1 MSARNGEAASSR
13 LRISEKLRRAASQP
27 CAIVGMACRLPGA
40 PDLDQLHQLLRA
52 GREGISEA
60 PRERWQGDEF
70 ASGQPGAPG
79 QLITRRGG
87 FVEGLDQFASD
98 FFDISPREAAAM
110 DPQQR
115 LLLEVTWEALEA
127 AGISPPRLAR
137 TRTAVLVGVSAH
149 DSATLRSR
157 EVPDGFSAPG
167 GALSVAAGRIS
178 YALDLRGPS
187 LVIDTACS
195 SSLVAFHQAWASLQ
209 RGESDAALVCGV
221 NVLLDARVSVALGQS
236 GMLAPDGRCKTF
248 DDRANGY
255 VRSEGCAVLVL
266 KRLRDAER
274 DGDPVLA
281 VVRGSSVNHDGRT
294 QGLTAP
300 SGVAQ
305 RAVIRQ
311 ALAEAGV
318 EPGDVQVM
326 EAHGTGTP
334 LGDPQELDSIG
345 DVFAGRERRLVVGSI
360 KTNLGHL
367 EAVAGLAGLLKVVL
381 GLQNREIY
389 PHLNLRRTNREIP
402 LDQLPVSIPTELRP
416 WPAAAPGRSRIG
428 VVSSFGF
435 SGTNAHV
442 VLEEPPRPAPL
453 PAGEAK
459 PASSLPLVLSARSD
473 VELRAL
479 AARHAAHLRRRPG
492 LEVADLCHSA
502 ATTRATW
509 AHRCVIPVSDRGA
522 LVRDLDEV
530 AGGRPPAGALV
541 GKVRRG
547 PPPAIAFLFTG
558 QGAQRPCMAAGL
570 FAEHPV
576 FHAALERCAE
586 LFRAELPLPLLD
598 VLVGSSEAAA
608 AALDDTLYTQPAL
621 FATGWALAQLWRSC
635 GIEPAVVLGH
645 SVGEITAAC
654 VSGALELEDAAR
666 FIAARARLMQQR
678 MATGAMLAVLGP
690 VVAAE
695 QAVARRRDE
704 LSIAAYNG
712 PSLTVVSGT
721 LSAVAEVEAELVG
734 RGVRTRRLRTARAFH
749 SPLVEPILGDIE
761 RAAAAMRPTPT
772 RCRLASNVHG
782 SLFAPGD
789 GPTGAYW
796 AHQARQP
803 VRFADNLRAALDH
816 GCTVLVELGPD
827 PVLLGMARAIAPD
840 GVVSV
845 ASLRQGTPDR
855 DAFLHAAGALHVQGA
870 PLEWGAAD
878 TRAVR
883 RRVPLPSYPFAR
895 RRFALPRRAPGGA
908 LASQG
913 SVPAPQR
920 VASPAAAGGLRPLP
934 IAIDL
939 PVAVFELDL
948 AVESLGMLADHRVAG
963 STMIP
968 AAALL
973 ELMLASARDAFGAS
987 HARLEQVSFTRPLV
1001 CLPGQ
1006 PRRAV
1011 VSLTRSG
1018 RDGAAVLV
1026 ASQPAGAPDAWTPHA
1041 DARLSFG
1048 REAQPPIT
1056 DASAFELLRAYL
1068 DEPAPVDELY
1078 RRLAER
1084 GLDYGPRLRGLVQA
1098 FPGDAGT
1105 GEALGRVA
1113 VPDAARLEPASW
1125 LHPVLLDSAFHLT
1138 ALALTALDPDPSG
1151 QPEATRVPVGIDH
1164 LELSAPVP
1172 LEAWAHARARRDGNA
1187 VLVDIDLW
1195 GEAGERLAVL
1205 RGLRLAPLAPGM
1217 EDEVPS
1223 LPATGAPAILTRLAG
1238 APTADRVDLLV
1249 DFIRVQVASVMNMEL
1264 EEVEDSPDF
1273 LLIELGFDSL
1283 MAVEL
1288 QRRLQTHL
1296 RFQMSPGAD
1305 MGGFQYST
1313 IGDLARLLL
1322 AEVIDLSPG

>member
-1 MSARNGEAASSR
+1 MSARNGEASSSR

-40 PDLDQLHQLLRA
+40 PDLDQLHQLLRD
-52 GREGISEA
+52 GREGISEV

-87 FVEGLDQFASD
+87 FVEGLEQFASD

-127 AGISPPRLAR
+127 AGIPPSRLAR

-149 DSATLRSR
+149 DSSTLRSGQA
-157 EVPDGFSAPG
+157 PDGFSAPG

-178 YALDLRGPS
+178 YTLDLRGPS
-187 LVIDTACS
+187 FVIDTACS

-221 NVLLDARVSVALGQS
+221 NVLLDARVTVALGQS

-305 RAVIRQ
+305 RAVMRQ

-318 EPGDVQVM
+318 EPRDVQVL
-326 EAHGTGTP
+326 EAHGTGTA

-345 DVFAGRERRLVVGSI
+345 DVFAGRQRRLVVGSI

-367 EAVAGLAGLLKVVL
+367 EAVAGLAGVLKVVL
-381 GLQNREIY
+381 GLQHREIY
-389 PHLNLRRTNREIP
+389 PHLHLHRTNREIP

-416 WPAAAPGRSRIG
+416 WPAPAPGRSRIG

-442 VLEEPPRPAPL
+442 VLEEPPRPALL
-453 PAGEAK
+453 PGAK
-459 PASSLPLVLSARSD
+459 VPARSLPLVLSARSE

-479 AARHAAHLRRRPG
+479 AGRHAAHLRRRPG
-492 LEVADLCHSA
+492 LQLADLCHSA

-509 AHRCVIPVSDRGA
+509 AHRCVIPVRDRAA
-522 LVRDLDEV
+522 LVKDLDEV
-530 AGGRPPAGALV
+530 AGGRAPAGALV

-547 PPPAIAFLFTG
+547 PPPAVAFLFTG
-558 QGAQRPCMAAGL
+558 QGAQRPGMAADL
-570 FAEHPV
+570 FADHPV
-576 FHAALERCAE
+576 FRASLERCAE

-598 VLVGSSEAAA
+598 VIAGSSEAAA

-621 FATGWALAQLWRSC
+621 FATGWALAELWRSC

-654 VSGALELEDAAR
+654 VSGALQLEDAAR
-666 FIAARARLMQQR
+666 FIAARARLMQER
-678 MATGAMLAVLGP
+678 MAAGAMLAVLGP

-695 QAVARRRDE
+695 QAVARRRAE
-704 LSIAAYNG
+704 LSVAAYNG
-712 PSLTVVSGT
+712 PALTVVSGT
-721 LSAVAEVEAELVG
+721 VSAIADVEAELVG
-734 RGVRTRRLRTARAFH
+734 RGVRTRRLRTTRAFH
-749 SPLVEPILGDIE
+749 SPLVDPVLGDIE
-761 RAAAAMRPTPT
+761 RAAAALRPAPS
-772 RCRLASNVHG
+772 RCRIASNVHG
-782 SLFAPGD
+782 SLFPPGQ

-796 AHQARQP
+796 AQQARQP
-803 VRFADNLRAALDH
+803 VHFADNLRAALDH

-845 ASLRQGTPDR
+845 ASLRRGTPDR
-855 DAFLHAAGALHVQGA
+855 DAFLQAAAALHVEGA
-870 PLEWGAAD
+870 PLEWGAVDPQSA
-878 TRAVR
+878 R
-883 RRVPLPSYPFAR
+883 RRVALPSYPFAR
-895 RRFALPRRAPGGA
+895 RRFALPRREPGHA
-908 LASQG
+908 LASRRSG
-913 SVPAPQR
+913 PATQR
-920 VASPAAAGGLRPLP
+920 VASPPASGGLRPLP
-934 IAIDL
+934 IALDL
-939 PVAVFELDL
+939 PVAMFELDL
-948 AVESLGMLADHRVAG
+948 ALESLGALADHRVGG

-1006 PRRAV
+1006 PRRVV
-1011 VSLTRSG
+1011 VSLSRSG
-1018 RDGAAVLV
+1018 HDGAAVLV
-1026 ASQPAGAPDAWTPHA
+1026 ASQPAGAPGAWTAHA
-1041 DARLSFG
+1041 EARLWFG
-1048 REAQPPIT
+1048 REAPPPTT
-1056 DASAFELLRAYL
+1056 DATAFELVRAYL

-1138 ALALTALDPDPSG
+1138 ALALTALDPAASG
-1151 QPEATRVPVGIDH
+1151 QAEATRVPVGIDH

-1172 LEAWAHARARRDGNA
+1172 LEAWAHARARRGGNA
-1187 VLVDIDLW
+1187 VLVDVDLW
-1195 GEAGERLAVL
+1195 GEAGERLVVL
-1205 RGLRLAPLAPGM
+1205 RGLRLAPLAPGIV
-1217 EDEVPS
+1217 DVVASVPV
-1223 LPATGAPAILTRLAG
+1223 AGEPAILTRLSG
-1238 APTADRVDLLV
+1238 ASPSERVDLLV
-1249 DFIRVQVASVMNMEL
+1249 EFIRVQVASVMNMEL